1 MSDRDKLIELI
12 SYFCE
17 HMPHMDGQTWEE
29 ACADHLIANGVTI
42 LPDCKGCQYEKRKR
56 PQKCSCCRRNKD
68 MADLFTPEPYVR
80 HWTDYPPKG
89 EQGEKKGDTK

>member
-12 SYFCE
+12 YEGLYLKEDIVSAGRIE
-17 HMPHMDGQTWEE
+17 QT
-29 ACADHLIANGVTI
+29 ADHLIANGVTI

-68 MADLFTPEPYVR
+68 MADLFKPVIVT
-80 HWTDYPPKG
+80 HWTEYPPKG
-89 EQGEKKGDTK
+89 E